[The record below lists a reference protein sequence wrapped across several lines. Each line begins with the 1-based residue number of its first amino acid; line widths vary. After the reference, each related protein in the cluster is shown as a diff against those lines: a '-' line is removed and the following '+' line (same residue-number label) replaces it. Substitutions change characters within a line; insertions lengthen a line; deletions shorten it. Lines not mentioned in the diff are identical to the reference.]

1 MQLNHII
8 LAILKYNYIGQIS
21 TLNELKEKNILILLN
36 MYFKIFIYKFMPQNV
51 DTSLLCSQFI
61 CGAMKLLNNCCRQS
75 CLPHWALLATF
86 QCHTSKV
93 SEGVAQR
100 NSL

>member
-1 MQLNHII
+1 
-8 LAILKYNYIGQIS
+8 
-21 TLNELKEKNILILLN
+21 
-36 MYFKIFIYKFMPQNV
+36 MYFTIFIYKFMPQNI

-61 CGAMKLLNNCCRQS
+61 CGAMKLLNKL
-75 CLPHWALLATF
+75 LPPILTPHLALLATF

-93 SEGVAQR
+93 SEEVAQR